1 MFYWVVKAILGPVI
15 AVLWQPRAEGVENV
29 PREGPAL
36 MVGNHLSFSDHFFGP
51 LPLPRKITFLAKAE
65 YFTGTGAKGLFSRLF
80 FTGVG
85 QIPIDRSGGK
95 SSEAALRTG
104 LKVLK
109 QGRLLGIYPE
119 GTRSPDGRLYRG
131 RTGVARMALES
142 RAPVIPMAMI
152 NADKIMPPGRTLPK
166 LGIRPKVV
174 FGKPL
179 DFSRYH
185 GMEKDPRVLRAVT
198 DEIMYALMELS
209 GQEYVDRYA
218 QSVKTELE
226 AAAKEE
232 KKEEKKKEQQAGGK
246 QRKRAERKARRKSL
260 RKGRKKKGA
269 AAEADTDPEGVPT
282 PDPQSPDDQ
291 HPGENP
297 GAAA

>member
-29 PREGPAL
+29 PRQGPAI

-65 YFTGTGAKGLFSRLF
+65 YFTGTGPKGLLSRLF

-95 SSEAALRTG
+95 ASEAALRTG

-109 QGRLLGIYPE
+109 QGKLLGIYPE
-119 GTRSPDGRLYRG
+119 GTRSPDGKLYRG

-142 RAPVIPMAMI
+142 KAPVVPMAMI

-174 FGKPL
+174 FGKAL
-179 DFSRYH
+179 DFSRYY
-185 GMEKDPRVLRAVT
+185 GMERDPRVLRAVT
-198 DEIMYALMELS
+198 DEIMYSLMELS

-218 QSVKTELE
+218 QSVKSELE

-232 KKEEKKKEQQAGGK
+232 KKEQHAGEKERRRAEK
-246 QRKRAERKARRKSL
+246 AERKSTRK
-260 RKGRKKKGA
+260 KGRKRGTRSS
-269 AAEADTDPEGVPT
+269 AEADTGPEGVPAPESDGT
-282 PDPQSPDDQ
+282 GTERPDD
-291 HPGENP
+291 NP
-297 GAAA
+297 GTAA